1 MFDVDI
7 FFNILR
13 GPVKVNSTPRFPG
26 PSTEFIP
33 DNVMKI
39 LITGAT
45 GFIGSHIAD
54 RLHAA
59 GHSLSAIVRGSS
71 DKKWIARLPVE
82 YREGE
87 YADGAFLRKAVAGAE
102 MIYHVAGVTKAK
114 TTEGYMQG
122 NHAVTR
128 DLLAAVLAAGG
139 PLRRFVHVSSGA
151 AVGPASA
158 GVPVDEATPFHPI
171 TSYGRS
177 KMEAEK
183 ECLKAMHSIPLTI
196 VRPPAV
202 YGPRDTDVFEFFR
215 TMRRGIQPLIGF
227 GEKLVSLIHV
237 SDLAD
242 GIILAG
248 EHPKSAGQ
256 TYFISSGAHY
266 NWLHVGDV
274 TAAVMNR
281 RPLRIKI
288 PEWCVYAIGA
298 VAQTLAAF
306 GDKPAVINLEKARD
320 IVQDAWIFDGSK
332 AVREL
337 GFSEKLSLEEGVR
350 TTLEWYRAQGW
361 LT

>member
-1 MFDVDI
+1 M
-7 FFNILR
+7 
-13 GPVKVNSTPRFPG
+13 KVNSIPRHPG
-26 PSTEFIP
+26 SCTEFIP

-45 GFIGSHIAD
+45 GFIGSHIAE
-54 RLHAA
+54 RLHGG
-59 GHSLSAIVRGSS
+59 GHSLSAIVRKSS
-71 DKKWIARLPVE
+71 DKKWIAHLPVE

-87 YADGAFLRKAVAGAE
+87 YSDGAFLRKAVADAE

-114 TTEGYMQG
+114 TQEGYMQG

-128 DLLAAVLAAGG
+128 DLLAAVLFAKP

-151 AVGPASA
+151 AVGPARP
-158 GVPVDEATPFHPI
+158 GVPVDETTPFHPI
-171 TSYGRS
+171 TTYGRS

-183 ECLKAMHSIPLTI
+183 ECLKVMDRIPVTI

-215 TMRRGIQPLIGF
+215 TMWKGIQPLIGF
-227 GEKLVSLIHV
+227 GDKMVSLIHV

-248 EHPKSAGQ
+248 EHNNSAGQ
-256 TYFISSGAHY
+256 TYFISSASYY

-288 PEWCVYAIGA
+288 PEWCIYVIGA
-298 VAQTLAAF
+298 VAQFAATF
-306 GDKPAVINLEKARD
+306 GSKPALINLEKARD

-332 AVREL
+332 AGRDL
-337 GFSEKLSLEEGVR
+337 GFREKLTLEEGVR
-350 TTLEWYRAQGW
+350 TTLEWYRSQGW
-361 LT
+361 LK